1 MARERGNDQHG
12 RLFAGRIL
20 PEMKQVAKRIGGHDL
35 FGDRHLSFSDRY
47 GADAKVWPV
56 MRHAGIG
63 QQFQCGRSTSNERRV
78 SDERPWLVEKTPK
91 RLGDQSNWTEYVV
104 VYLV

>member
-1 MARERGNDQHG
+1 
-12 RLFAGRIL
+12 
-20 PEMKQVAKRIGGHDL
+20 
-35 FGDRHLSFSDRY
+35 
-47 GADAKVWPV
+47 

-104 VYLV
+104 VYLVGLVKHKPSPVPIAPDRERLENRNGSPLRSIIRRDHPTSKIALFQEYIEP